1 MDHVP
6 GKYGNDDD
14 EDGDGD
20 GNDDDDDDDYDDD
33 CLGGGPV
40 QWIMLQVIMILIIF

>member
-20 GNDDDDDDDYDDD
+20 GNDDDDDS
-33 CLGGGPV
+33 GGEKKSHFG
-40 QWIMLQVIMILIIF
+40 